1 MKRSL
6 STTRPMSAGLK
17 PLALTTM
24 LAATMAISG
33 FALAQ
38 SPPGTVSPAFREA
51 IPNIPGKSLIA
62 AVVTYP
68 PGGKT
73 PPHHHARSAFVTG
86 YVLSGEIRSQ
96 VDDGKVQVF
105 KAGESFSEPPGALHR
120 ISENASTTEPAK
132 LLAIF
137 VVDSND
143 TELTTIEGK

>member
-1 MKRSL
+1 MKR
-6 STTRPMSAGLK
+6 TRIVFAKLK
-17 PLALTTM
+17 LLALMVM
-24 LAATMAISG
+24 LAAMTAIPG
-33 FALAQ
+33 AGLAQ

>member
-1 MKRSL
+1 MRMQVV
-6 STTRPMSAGLK
+6 TRPIFALSAL
-17 PLALTTM
+17 LT
-24 LAATMAISG
+24 ASAIVPDV
-33 FALAQ
+33 ALAQ
-38 SPPGTVSPAFREA
+38 SPPGTVSPAFRET

-96 VDDGKVQVF
+96 VNDGKVQVF
-105 KAGESFSEPPGALHR
+105 KAGESFSESPGALHR

-137 VVDSND
+137 VVDTND

>member
-1 MKRSL
+1 MKRA
-6 STTRPMSAGLK
+6 RAMFAKLK
-17 PLALTTM
+17 PLAWMVTF
-24 LAATMAISG
+24 AATATIAG
-33 FALAQ
+33 TALAQ
-38 SPPGTVSPAFREA
+38 SPPPGSVSPAFREA
-51 IPNIPGKSLIA
+51 IPNIPGKSIVA

-105 KAGESFSEPPGALHR
+105 KAGESFSEAPGALHR
-120 ISENASTTEPAK
+120 VSENASATEPAK

-137 VVDSND
+137 IVDSND
-143 TELTTIEGK
+143 TELTTVEGK

>member
-1 MKRSL
+1 MR
-6 STTRPMSAGLK
+6 THIVTRPMFALSALLAASVIV
-17 PLALTTM
+17 PDLALGQ
-24 LAATMAISG
+24 A
-33 FALAQ
+33 
-38 SPPGTVSPAFREA
+38 PPGTVSPAFREA
-51 IPNIPGKSLIA
+51 IPNIPGKSLLA

-105 KAGESFSEPPGALHR
+105 KAGESFSEAPGALHR

-137 VVDSND
+137 VVDTND

>member
-1 MKRSL
+1 MKRA
-6 STTRPMSAGLK
+6 RAMFAKLK
-17 PLALTTM
+17 PLALMSM
-24 LAATMAISG
+24 LAATAAIPG
-33 FALAQ
+33 PAPAQ

-51 IPNIPGKSLIA
+51 IPNIPGKSLVA
-62 AVVTYP
+62 VVVTYP

-73 PPHHHARSAFVTG
+73 PPHRHARSAFITG

-105 KAGESFSEPPGALHR
+105 KAGESFFESPGALHR

>member
-1 MKRSL
+1 MHVV
-6 STTRPMSAGLK
+6 TRPMFALSAL
-17 PLALTTM
+17 
-24 LAATMAISG
+24 LAASAMVPGA
-33 FALAQ
+33 ALAQ

-73 PPHHHARSAFVTG
+73 PPHRHARSAFVTA

-96 VDDGKVQVF
+96 VDDGKVRVF

>member
-1 MKRSL
+1 MKR
-6 STTRPMSAGLK
+6 TRVVFAKLK
-17 PLALTTM
+17 PLALMAM
-24 LAATMAISG
+24 LAATAAISG
-33 FALAQ
+33 AALAQ
-38 SPPGTVSPAFREA
+38 SPPGSVSPAFREA
-51 IPNIPGKSLIA
+51 IPNIPGKSIVA

-120 ISENASTTEPAK
+120 ISENASATEPAK

-137 VVDSND
+137 IVDTND